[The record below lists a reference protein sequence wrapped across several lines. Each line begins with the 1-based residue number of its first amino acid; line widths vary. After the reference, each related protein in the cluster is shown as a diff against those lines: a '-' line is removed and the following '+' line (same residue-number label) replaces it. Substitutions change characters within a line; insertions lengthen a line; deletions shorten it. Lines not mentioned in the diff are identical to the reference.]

1 MQRIVSP
8 TIFLFFNSSWVK
20 VPIVPSLQQPPHI
33 CPTVPVT
40 PQALMA
46 AVTAMDPRARYPP
59 APPGPGAELH
69 LRIEQ
74 VIEFFKRL
82 ERDRKSTEAEMG
94 RHFPD
99 KKMTTS
105 KINFQNFP
113 RLPSNPSRVDRFVR
127 T

>member
-1 MQRIVSP
+1 M
-8 TIFLFFNSSWVK
+8 
-20 VPIVPSLQQPPHI
+20 VPSLQQPPHI

-113 RLPSNPSRVDRFVR
+113 RLPPNPSRVDRFVR
-127 T
+127 TFLDLTLVFKKNSWMR